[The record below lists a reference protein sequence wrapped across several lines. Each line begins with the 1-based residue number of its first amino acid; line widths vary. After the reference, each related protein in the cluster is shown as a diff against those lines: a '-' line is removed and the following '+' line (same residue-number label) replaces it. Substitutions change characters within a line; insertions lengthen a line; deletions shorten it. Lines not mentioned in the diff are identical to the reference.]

1 MEDFMVDLILHTNKQ
16 FVFYI
21 YYPSGYYIVVEQYY
35 VYDMASFIADIGG
48 YLVLET
54 YLLVQKHVLR
64 HLYFRAC
71 VSGLAV

>member
-48 YLVLET
+48 YLVLEKN
-54 YLLVQKHVLR
+54 LFVQKHVSM
-64 HLYFRAC
+64 HLYI
-71 VSGLAV
+71 SGLVSRG